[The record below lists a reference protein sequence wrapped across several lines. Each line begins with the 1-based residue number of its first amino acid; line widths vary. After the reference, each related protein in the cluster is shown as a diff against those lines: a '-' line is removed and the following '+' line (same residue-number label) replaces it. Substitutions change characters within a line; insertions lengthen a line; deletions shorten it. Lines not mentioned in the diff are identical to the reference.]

1 MAIRINRFGL
11 IMSKRGGQVKMSRAM
26 IYSAI
31 CLMLMTLSPICIVNA
46 TTLPK
51 PRGSEFSSIENRI
64 DESTKISFTS
74 EDTLAQVNAT
84 IDKVSHE
91 NPDSN
96 PFKVPIPSTVLL
108 MAGGLLAL
116 VLIRRRHK

>member
-1 MAIRINRFGL
+1 
-11 IMSKRGGQVKMSRAM
+11 MSRAM

-46 TTLPK
+46 TTLQK
-51 PRGSEFSSIENRI
+51 PLGSEFSFIENKGI
-64 DESTKISFTS
+64 DESAKASFTS

-91 NPDSN
+91 NPDSY
-96 PFKVPIPSTVLL
+96 PFKVPIPSAVWL